1 MSLDYHPCS
10 EERGVI
16 PYPDKGMS
24 LVLGGA
30 DKLVWHHLHMWSD
43 CSLVLMQGLTMARP

>member
-10 EERGVI
+10 EEQGVI

-30 DKLVWHHLHMWSD
+30 DTLVAPAHVEWL
-43 CSLVLMQGLTMARP
+43 LTGVNAGIAYG